1 MESAEKD
8 YLPRETR
15 ILLGQDY
22 KEMRSRCCQVLDND
36 LHVHKGIQIGKL
48 KYICCDQNLY
58 DKVTRIK
65 DNPLNL
71 FTINRLKALLVR

>member
-1 MESAEKD
+1 M
-8 YLPRETR
+8 LRETE
-15 ILLGQDY
+15 ILLGQIIRKCEAGVARY
-22 KEMRSRCCQVLDND
+22 TLDND

-65 DNPLNL
+65 DNPLNV

>member
-1 MESAEKD
+1 M
-8 YLPRETR
+8 
-15 ILLGQDY
+15 
-22 KEMRSRCCQVLDND
+22 LDND

-65 DNPLNL
+65 DNPLNV